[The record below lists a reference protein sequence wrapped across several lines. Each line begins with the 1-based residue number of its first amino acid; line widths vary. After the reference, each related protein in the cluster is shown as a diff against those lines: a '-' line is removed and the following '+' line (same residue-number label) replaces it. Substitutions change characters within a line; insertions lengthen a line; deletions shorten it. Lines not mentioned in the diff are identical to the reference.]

1 MKRLYLIR
9 HAKSSW
15 DNSTIPDFERPLNKR
30 GKHDAP
36 FMGKLLKKKNAMPDI
51 IYTSPAVR
59 ALTTAKIFAGE
70 LGIPKNKIVEEK
82 NIYDSG
88 IKGMEETVQS
98 IPDEISTAFLFGHN
112 PAITYYANHLG
123 DKAVNMPTCS
133 IVGIEFEVDSWK
145 EVERDKG
152 KVILFEYPKKYSDK

>member
-1 MKRLYLIR
+1 
-9 HAKSSW
+9 
-15 DNSTIPDFERPLNKR
+15 LNKR
-30 GKHDAP
+30 GKRDAP
-36 FMGKLLKKKNAMPDI
+36 FMGKLLKKKKIIPDM

-59 ALTTAKIFAGE
+59 ALTTAEIFAGE
-70 LGIPKNKIVEEK
+70 LGIPKNKTVKEK

-88 IKGMEETVQS
+88 IKGMEETVQN
-98 IPDEISTAFLFGHN
+98 IPDEFSTAFLFGHN

-145 EVERDKG
+145 EVERGKG
-152 KVILFEYPKKYSDK
+152 QVILFEYPKKYSGK